1 MQTKVAIGFLLVSI
15 LHSPAMADVAT
26 TIEVTNSAEL
36 DFALAPENADAHAGM
51 IIHVQTSGSPYIV
64 SRTLVVPDHAT
75 LVGDGVMLG
84 GSDGSPS
91 GFLDGTAPTI
101 RASVSLQGD
110 LLLLYDG
117 AEMRGLRVQDV
128 IQDVINGAPVPRG
141 GGHLG
146 NLIAVDARHPGD
158 SISVNITDCDIDSPS
173 PQSAT
178 PAGPIGCTIAFL
190 VPNQNLGAPP
200 PPFANSVLSGQLSH
214 SIIRTTQ
221 YPNGA
226 HGEALF
232 ALSYGSN
239 TQINLGVSHNLFI
252 GGGVALSLHA
262 GVSRPDS
269 TVGSSLVID
278 SRANRYLFEGPN
290 PDAVEAWGFSAGSS
304 PPIPLPVQSTSEN
317 YFSVTST
324 DDVIAGYGT
333 GILAQAGWRNF
344 ASQGPVSD
352 NLMELTL
359 RAMDI
364 STTVVDLHLMAA
376 EATCDPRVS
385 ACFSPGDRNVLRAT
399 LQGVKDGKSR
409 PTTEYETVFNLAGEA
424 SCSLA
429 GTGNQI
435 EIVEEGL

>member
-1 MQTKVAIGFLLVSI
+1 MQTRIPIGFLLVSI
-15 LHSPAMADVAT
+15 LHSPAVADVAT
-26 TIEVTNSAEL
+26 TIEVATSAEL
-36 DFALAPENADAHAGM
+36 DFALAPEHADAHAGM

-64 SRTLVVPDHAT
+64 SRTLVVPEHAA

-101 RASVSLQGD
+101 QASVSLQGD
-110 LLLLYDG
+110 MLLLYDG
-117 AEMRGLRVQDV
+117 AQMRGLRVQDV

-146 NLIAVDARHPGD
+146 NTIAVMARHSGD
-158 SISVNITDCDIDSPS
+158 SISVNITDCDVDGPN

-178 PAGPIGCTIAFL
+178 IAGPIGCAISFL
-190 VPNQNLGAPP
+190 VSNPNLGSPP
-200 PPFANSVLSGQLSH
+200 PPFVNSVLSGQLSH

-226 HGEALF
+226 RGEALI
-232 ALSYGSN
+232 ALSYASN

-262 GVSRPDS
+262 GVSHPES
-269 TVGSSLVID
+269 VVGSSVVVD
-278 SRANRYLFEGPN
+278 SRANSYLFEGPK
-290 PDAVEAWGFSAGSS
+290 PDLVEAWGISGGSS
-304 PPIPLPVQSTSEN
+304 PPVPLPVQPTSGN
-317 YFSVTST
+317 YFSLTST
-324 DDVIAGYGT
+324 DDLIAGYGT

-344 ASQGPVSD
+344 ASQQLVSD

-359 RAMDI
+359 RAMDV

-376 EATCDPRVS
+376 EAACDPSVS
-385 ACFSPGDRNVLRAT
+385 ACFSPGNNNVLRAT

-424 SCSLA
+424 SGSLA